1 MTTRTRSLGPLL
13 LVLIVTT
20 GTVGVV
26 LWTLNSPDQV
36 RVFLMRLV
44 LISLVIFLGI
54 LLVRYFTL
62 LWFAFMQHTE
72 RDIEQVE
79 EGELPPIS
87 VIVPAYNEASVIGA
101 AIESLLALDYPT
113 YEIIVVDDGSRD
125 DTLAV
130 AVKFEGHAAVPVRV
144 FSTPNAGKATALNLG
159 ISNAQYPFLFC
170 MDSDSTVEPQ
180 TLRRAVAHM
189 VDEDVGAVAGN
200 VKVRNRVSVT
210 KRVRALRGSGFR
222 ERVQG
227 LVEAVNDALLTRL
240 QALEYIEG
248 LNMPRRAQSFIA
260 AVNIVPG
267 PVGLFRREAL
277 TDVGGY
283 ETDTFAEDADLTLKL
298 IASGWKIVYEDQA
311 IAWTQAP
318 ENWLDLIQQRYRW
331 TRGILQTLRKRRR
344 LFLKPFPDF
353 PLWLSAVEMAFEAVI
368 WPMMNVFA
376 HLFFAIVALLFGMGE
391 LVLYWWILLTL
402 LDLGAALVTVSM
414 EEEELWLVPL
424 AVIYRFFFIL
434 FLDVTKSFAAIEELF
449 RFGMGWEKLGR
460 TPIGT
465 AEEGAA

>member
-1 MTTRTRSLGPLL
+1 MTKRTRPLGPLL
-13 LVLIVTT
+13 LVLLVTT
-20 GTVGVV
+20 GTVVAV

-113 YEIIVVDDGSRD
+113 YEVIVVDDGSRD

-130 AVKFEGHAAVPVRV
+130 AAKFEGHAAVPVRV

-159 ISNAQYPFLFC
+159 INNAQYPFLFC

-189 VDEDVGAVAGN
+189 ADEDVGAVAGN
-200 VKVRNRVSVT
+200 VKVLNRTSM
-210 KRVRALRGSGFR
+210 
-222 ERVQG
+222 
-227 LVEAVNDALLTRL
+227 LTRL

-248 LNMPRRAQSFIA
+248 LNMPRRAQGFIA

-283 ETDTFAEDADLTLKL
+283 EPDTFAEDADLTLKL
-298 IASGWKIVYEDQA
+298 IAAGWKIVYEDQA

-331 TRGILQTLRKRRR
+331 TRGILQTIRKRRR

-353 PLWLSAVEMAFEAVI
+353 PLWLSALEMMFEAVI

-376 HLFFAIVALLFGMGE
+376 HLFFAVVYLMSGPAELL
-391 LVLYWWILLTL
+391 LYWWVLLTL